1 MTTLYTLLIDVK
13 EDYLLFFMILKVSKR
28 SAAQHRGHR
37 TQDTARKEVRLSFLL
52 KKIRP
57 IFKWSRFVHLR
68 VPADNC
74 GFTVPGKFLILPQ
87 SAEPIGLA
95 EVSIALLVRP
105 LNCIIRQYTLA
116 RSNGTFNFTLTLFTL
131 YRDS

>member
-37 TQDTARKEVRLSFLL
+37 TQDTARKEDPFSNGHVSYISECLL
-52 KKIRP
+52 TI
-57 IFKWSRFVHLR
+57 V
-68 VPADNC
+68 V
-74 GFTVPGKFLILPQ
+74 FTVPGKFLILPQ

>member
-74 GFTVPGKFLILPQ
+74 GVHGAWEVPYSAAKRRTNRACRSQHRTACPSIELYYSAIYLGKIQ
-87 SAEPIGLA
+87 RHI
-95 EVSIALLVRP
+95 
-105 LNCIIRQYTLA
+105 
-116 RSNGTFNFTLTLFTL
+116 
-131 YRDS
+131 